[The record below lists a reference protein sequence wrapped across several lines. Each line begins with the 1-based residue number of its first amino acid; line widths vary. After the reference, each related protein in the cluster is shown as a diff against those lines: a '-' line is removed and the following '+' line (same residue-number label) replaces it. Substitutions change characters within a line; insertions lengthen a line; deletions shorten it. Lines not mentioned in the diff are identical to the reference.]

1 MKLENK
7 MECKKA
13 TGHKMEVKNHRQATM
28 LDKSPTKKSP
38 TKITDKNHRKITDKK
53 SPTSNDARQI
63 IALFKSVILLKRA
76 LEEIIRV
83 RQNQAHS

>member
-38 TKITDKNHRKITDKK
+38 TKSPTKITEKSPTKNHRQATTLDR
-53 SPTSNDARQI
+53 SLP
-63 IALFKSVILLKRA
+63 FLKA
-76 LEEIIRV
+76 
-83 RQNQAHS
+83 